1 MNDLLFFE
9 LHFPRDL
16 THEGALPFVRT
27 LAARQRRGLLAT
39 GDPIVFEAH
48 AQGGSL
54 RWFLGI
60 TRRESGSLLAQLRTS
75 LPGVRARERTTR
87 PVVAL
92 SRGVEVRLN
101 TTRRPLR
108 FDEAETS
115 AAALLTALHRVKPG
129 EVLLLQWIIGPW
141 LPRPV
146 VKRIGP
152 MKPGLGIERLV
163 LALSM
168 DTEDASTYR
177 KKLAEPLLGATL
189 RIAVRAGS
197 GPRQRQLLQ
206 RVLGA
211 FQLARQ
217 PGVGLVT
224 RRLPSR
230 FVLRRLRS
238 LKRPLIAWPVPINA
252 AELAA
257 LLGWPLGNPS
267 LPGVEYA
274 GHRQLPPT
282 TGTTLALNADRAG
295 KRVLGRATYP
305 GQEGWLHL
313 PPAAALHHLHIIGPT
328 GTGKSTLL
336 GGLIE
341 ADIAAGRGVVV
352 IEPKGD
358 LIAHVLDRLPSER
371 LNDVVLLDPADT
383 SLPVGLNV
391 LACRPEEAELAV
403 DQIVHVLRELYR
415 DSWGPRTQDILV
427 AGLLTLA
434 RVGGQS
440 LCELPVLLT
449 NASYRHRVLRK
460 VDDPLALSPFWDW
473 FESLRDGERTEVIGP
488 VLNKLRAFTYRR
500 TIRAM
505 LGQTK
510 PRFEMK
516 QVFTQRKILLV
527 NLAKGLIGPEASRL
541 LGSLA
546 FSALWQSALGRASIA
561 PERRHF
567 VPVYIDEFQDYL
579 ATPTDFSEV
588 LAQARGVGLGLTLAH
603 QHLAQLTP
611 PIKAAVLANAR
622 SRIVFQ
628 SGSGDAA
635 ALASALGCG
644 LTAADLQALGPYE
657 IYAALMRGASPAPP
671 ASAETL
677 APTAAQGT
685 AAQARSAS
693 RANYGREL
701 ADVEAEL
708 LARQAPQAGNESFGG
723 KRRRPA

>member
-1 MNDLLFFE
+1 MTDVVFFE
-9 LHFPRDL
+9 LHFPHDL
-16 THEGALPFVRT
+16 THESVLPFVRT
-27 LAARQRRGLLAT
+27 LAARQRRGIFSG
-39 GDPIVFEAH
+39 GDPIVFETLSE
-48 AQGGSL
+48 GRSL
-54 RWFLGI
+54 RWFLGV
-60 TRRESGSLLAQLRTS
+60 TRRESGSLLAQLRTQ
-75 LPGVRARERTTR
+75 LPGARVTERSSR
-87 PVVAL
+87 PAIEL
-92 SRGVEVRLN
+92 SRAVELRLN

-108 FDEAETS
+108 FDTAEGS
-115 AAALLTALHRVKPG
+115 ASALLSALHHVNPA
-129 EVLLLQWIIGPW
+129 EALLLQWVIGPW

-146 VKRIGP
+146 VKRVGP
-152 MKPGLGIERLV
+152 MKPGLGIEQLV

-177 KKLAEPLLGATL
+177 KKLTEPLLGATL
-189 RIAVRAGS
+189 RIGVRAKQR
-197 GPRQRQLLQ
+197 PRQRQLLQ

-211 FQLARQ
+211 LQLARQ

-224 RRLPSR
+224 RWLPSA

-238 LKRPLIAWPVPINA
+238 LMRPLIAWPVPINA
-252 AELAA
+252 AELTA

-274 GHRQLPPT
+274 GHRQLPPAN
-282 TGTTLALNADRAG
+282 GTMLPLSAGRTG
-295 KRVLGRATYP
+295 KRVIGRATYP

-313 PPAAALHHLHIIGPT
+313 PPAGALHHLHICGPT

-336 GGLIE
+336 AALIE

-358 LIAHVLDRLPSER
+358 LIAHVLDRVPPQR
-371 LNDVVLLDPADT
+371 LGDIVLLDPSDT
-383 SLPVGLNV
+383 ARSVGLNV
-391 LACRPEEAELAV
+391 LACRPTDAELAV

-427 AGLLTLA
+427 ASLLTLA

-449 NASYRHRVLRK
+449 NVGYRRRLLK
-460 VDDPLALSPFWDW
+460 DLDDPLSLSPFWAW
-473 FESLRDGERTEVIGP
+473 FDSLRDGERTEIIGP

-500 TIRAM
+500 AIRAM
-505 LGQTK
+505 LGQAE
-510 PRFEMK
+510 PRFAVQ
-516 QVFTQRKILLV
+516 QVFTERKILLV
-527 NLAKGLIGPEASRL
+527 NLAKGLIGPEAARL

-546 FSALWQSALGRASIA
+546 FSALWQAALGRASIE

-579 ATPTDFSEV
+579 ATPTDFGEV

-603 QHLAQLTP
+603 QHLGQLTP
-611 PIKAAVLANAR
+611 SVKAAVLANAR
-622 SRIVFQ
+622 SRVVFA
-628 SGSGDAA
+628 SGSGDAG
-635 ALASALGCG
+635 ALASALGGG

-657 IYAALMRGASPAPP
+657 IYASLMRSASTAPP

-677 APTAAQGT
+677 APVAPRGT
-685 AAQARSAS
+685 AAGVRAAS
-693 RANYGREL
+693 RTNYGRDLHE
-701 ADVEAEL
+701 VEAEL
-708 LARQAPQAGNESFGG
+708 LARQVPDAATQSFGG
-723 KRRRPA
+723 KRRRPT